1 VTELISV
8 IVTTYQRSDAFD
20 AVLRGLDA
28 QTDRDFEIVVA
39 DDGSGP
45 ETAALVAGW
54 QERMGVPVMHVWQE
68 NKGFRAAAIRNR
80 AVGQSRGGLCIF
92 LDGDCVPRPDFV
104 AQHRR
109 LAEPGWFVAGNRIL
123 LSPELTEKVL
133 RDKLAVERWKVGQ
146 WLSVRRQGQINRL
159 SPFLSLPLGP
169 LRKLEARRWRGARSC
184 NLAIRRDD
192 LDRVDGFD
200 SAFTGWGL
208 EDSDLIV
215 RLIRSGVRRKD
226 GRFAT
231 GVLHLWH
238 PHSDRSQL
246 PGNQKKLDDVIAE
259 TRVRSVDGLSAL
271 EERAQA
277 AVSIPQTV
285 VNQGHR

>member
-1 VTELISV
+1 MAELISV
-8 IVTTYQRSDAFD
+8 IVTTYQRPDALA
-20 AVLRGLDA
+20 AVLRGLGE
-28 QTDRDFEIVVA
+28 QTDRDFEVVVA

-45 ETAALVAGW
+45 ETATVVATW
-54 QERMGVPVMHVWQE
+54 QDTIPVVEHVWQE

-80 AVGQSRGGLCIF
+80 AVIQSRGAICIF
-92 LDGDCVPRPDFV
+92 LDGDCIPRPDFV

-109 LAEPGWFVAGNRIL
+109 LLEPGWFVAGNRIL
-123 LSPELTEKVL
+123 LSPELTEEIL
-133 RDKLAVERWKVGQ
+133 QGELTAEQWTFGE
-146 WLSVRRQGQINRL
+146 WLSLRRQGRINRIA
-159 SPFLSLPLGP
+159 PFLSLPLGP

-200 SAFTGWGL
+200 QAFTGWGL

-215 RLIRSGVRRKD
+215 RLIKSGARRKD

-246 PGNQKKLDDVIAE
+246 SDNQKKLDTVIAG
-259 TRVRSVDGLSAL
+259 TRFTAIEGLSAL
-271 EERAQA
+271 VESA
-277 AVSIPQTV
+277 AVSSSRAAAQE
-285 VNQGHR
+285 RS